1 MTISERAILD
11 DVAKAVPPFTMLKEA
26 TLGILVCGDLT
37 RVNPG
42 STIFV
47 QSCSAATENILLAAH
62 ASGLGAVWLGVFPLA
77 DRVNALK
84 QLFSIPETVAL
95 FSFVS
100 IGHPAEQKPPEDR
113 YDAGRVHV
121 NRW

>member
-1 MTISERAILD
+1 
-11 DVAKAVPPFTMLKEA
+11 MLKEA

-62 ASGLGAVWLGVFPLA
+62 ASGLGAVWLGVHPLA
-77 DRVNALK
+77 DRVSALK
-84 QLFSIPETVAL
+84 KQFSLPDTVAP

-113 YDAGRVHV
+113 FEAAQVHL
-121 NRW
+121 NKW